1 MVNHLVLSGT
11 ITRSKRFDSPSG
23 IPHKVI
29 TLEHK
34 AQRYEGQMLR
44 NVYCL
49 IQVILSGQRFN
60 SVTEELK
67 AGVQVQVEGFISM
80 QQGRNGQNKLVMHA
94 ENVELKT

>member
-1 MVNHLVLSGT
+1 
-11 ITRSKRFDSPSG
+11 
-23 IPHKVI
+23 
-29 TLEHK
+29 
-34 AQRYEGQMLR
+34 MLR